1 MAIYETATKLANEI
15 KSSKEY
21 TQFKK
26 YMQEVKKDPECEKL
40 LTEYKLNQVK
50 IQNFMVNNP
59 KEQKRNSVKFESLKK
74 KVLNNKKL
82 SRYLNSEQQFTSMMA
97 HINQILS
104 QAVENDYK

>member
-50 IQNFMVNNP
+50 IQNFMVNDP
-59 KEQKRNSVKFESLKK
+59 KEQKRNSVKFEKRK
-74 KVLNNKKL
+74 
-82 SRYLNSEQQFTSMMA
+82 YLTIKNFLD
-97 HINQILS
+97 I
-104 QAVENDYK
+104 

>member
-26 YMQEVKKDPECEKL
+26 YMQEVKKDPESEKL
-40 LTEYKLNQVK
+40 LTEYKMTQVK
-50 IQNFMVNNP
+50 VQNFTVNDQ
-59 KEQKRNSVKFESLKK
+59 KDQKRNLAKFESLK
-74 KVLNNKKL
+74 KKL

>member
-1 MAIYETATKLANEI
+1 MEIYETATKLANEI

-26 YMQEVKKDPECEKL
+26 YMQEVKKDPESEKL
-40 LTEYKLNQVK
+40 LTEYKMTQVK
-50 IQNFMVNNP
+50 VQNFTVNDQ
-59 KEQKRNSVKFESLKK
+59 KDQKRNLAKF
-74 KVLNNKKL
+74 VFNNKKL